1 MIWTCTKEVYSL
13 LLYQIKLWWAFCFLY
28 SRKDSNF
35 RFRVQGSECLASTL
49 REYYMSV
56 FGMLPS
62 QTLPLI
68 VSRRLIPYVYK
79 HLLFFIQFSINY
91 FLWSWQDL
99 NLQHTACKTVTLPLS
114 YSPIPCSISR
124 ARWETWTPTC
134 WVTTNN
140 STFELTEP
148 LIFNDWWSIKK
159 PVSFYI
165 NKNRGGFILI

>member
-1 MIWTCTKEVYSL
+1 MVG
-13 LLYQIKLWWAFCFLY
+13 FLFFY

-49 REYYMSV
+49 REFYIDV

-62 QTLPLI
+62 QTVPLI
-68 VSRRLIPYVYK
+68 VSRRLIPYVFK
-79 HLLFFIQFSINY
+79 HLLFVFQVFIYY

-114 YSPIPCSISR
+114 YSPIPCFIKR
-124 ARWETWTPTC
+124 ARWETRTPTC

-140 STFELTEP
+140 STLELTEP
-148 LIFNDWWSIKK
+148 LLFNDWWSVKK
-159 PVSFYI
+159 TISFYI
-165 NKNRGGFILI
+165 SKNRGGFIII

>member
-13 LLYQIKLWWAFCFLY
+13 LLYQIKLWWAFCFFTPGKIRTFVSESKARSVWPLHY
-28 SRKDSNF
+28 GSIIWVCLRCCHPKLCHWSF
-35 RFRVQGSECLASTL
+35 RDD
-49 REYYMSV
+49 
-56 FGMLPS
+56 
-62 QTLPLI
+62 
-68 VSRRLIPYVYK
+68 
-79 HLLFFIQFSINY
+79 LFSMFINTSFFLFQFFINY

-99 NLQHTACKTVTLPLS
+99 NLQHTACKAVTLPLS
-114 YSPIPCSISR
+114 YSPIPCFIRR
-124 ARWETWTPTC
+124 ARWETWTLTC

-148 LIFNDWWSIKK
+148 LLFNDWWSIKK